1 MTKVN
6 VHEAKTNLSKLIDKA
21 EKGEEVI
28 IAKNGVPKVRLVPIK
43 PEGKHW
49 FGMDEGK
56 AWIADDFDELPPD
69 ILAAFYGE
77 DEEENPN

>member
-6 VHEAKTNLSKLIDKA
+6 VHEAKTNLSKLIEKA
-21 EKGEEVI
+21 ENGEEVI
-28 IAKNGVPKVRLVPIK
+28 IAKNGVPKVRLVPIE
-43 PEGKHW
+43 PEGKDW

-77 DEEENPN
+77 DEEENSD